1 MEICAKSGVAS
12 DSACDISNE
21 MKPQTAAL
29 GFRVKSGWAAAVLL
43 EGSVRSPQ
51 LCDVQRIDLSDPQ
64 LPESRQPYHAAM
76 GKLETDGKKINRRLD
91 VVRRITGKSIA
102 KLLASYRQQNFRIK
116 RAALVVGSQIDPR
129 SVANPHIRAHALEGQ
144 LFRSVLQES
153 LQAHRIRTDILRER
167 DAYCQAAVALKRS
180 NENVRRVVQNFG
192 RDTEAPWRAEQ
203 KLAAVAAWVALG

>member
-1 MEICAKSGVAS
+1 MVICAKSGVAS

-29 GFRVKSGWAAAVLL
+29 GFRVKSGWAAAVL

-102 KLLASYRQQNFRIK
+102 KLLASYRQQNCRIK
-116 RAALVVGSQIDPR
+116 RAALVVASENDP
-129 SVANPHIRAHALEGQ
+129 
-144 LFRSVLQES
+144 
-153 LQAHRIRTDILRER
+153 
-167 DAYCQAAVALKRS
+167 C
-180 NENVRRVVQNFG
+180 
-192 RDTEAPWRAEQ
+192 
-203 KLAAVAAWVALG
+203 